1 MKINLKGDTLMKK
14 FFLFF
19 LILFSVESFA
29 QNTSEKLSY
38 HNIKTDSEGNILP
51 WYSNDLGESY
61 DHVIN
66 LVWHFWDT
74 MRIDMNGLPYHMNH
88 QVWRRGFNDH
98 RGIGGDQ
105 ISMAL
110 SSWKL
115 YYAYSGNLQVI
126 ENMKFMADYYLSHG
140 LSSSNCKWPNIPY
153 PYNTLIYSGI
163 YDGDMIIG
171 KGYTQPDKAGSFG
184 HELIGLYKI
193 TGNKRYLEAAIDIA
207 NTLSSHVAA
216 GSNDVSPLPFRV
228 NAETGEVGSLIE
240 NGKEVIKYTYT
251 SNWTGTM
258 MLFTELVALN
268 KGDVEVYQK
277 SFNTILEWMKNY
289 PLKTNKWGPFFEDVG
304 LWSDTQINA
313 ITFAYYI
320 LNQHE
325 YFPDWKKDVHGILDW
340 VYGKLGNDKWQ
351 KYGVRVVNEQTVYLY
366 PGNSHTSR
374 QASVELLFAAQTG
387 EVEYKTAGIRQL
399 NWATYM
405 VNDAGENSYPN
416 NGNETW
422 MTDGYGDYV
431 RHYLRAMQAYP
442 ELMPANQNHLIKSS
456 SVVAQIEYGKDKIR
470 YTTFDI
476 SSTET
481 LRLTSKP
488 KEVRI
493 NNKAVNESVSQI
505 QTDSWSWT
513 STFEKG
519 GLLTITHEKNN
530 VVEVIF

>member
-1 MKINLKGDTLMKK
+1 MKK

-19 LILFSVESFA
+19 LIIFSLENFA

-38 HNIKTDSEGNILP
+38 HNIKTDSEGKILP
-51 WYSNDLGESY
+51 WYSNELGESY

-74 MRIDMNGLPYHMNH
+74 MKIDMNGLPYHMNH
-88 QVWRRGFNDH
+88 QVWRRGFNDP

-115 YYAYSGNLQVI
+115 YYAYSGNVQVI

-140 LSSSNCKWPNIPY
+140 LSSPTCKWPNIPY
-153 PYNTLIYSGI
+153 PYNTLVYSGI

-184 HELIGLYKI
+184 YELVNLYKI
-193 TGNKRYLEAAIDIA
+193 TGNVRYLEAAVEIA
-207 NTLSSHVAA
+207 NTLSGHVVA
-216 GSNDVSPLPFRV
+216 GNNDASPLPFKV

-240 NGKEVIKYTYT
+240 NGKEIIKYNYT

-258 MLFTELVALN
+258 MLFTELISMKTGN
-268 KGDVEVYQK
+268 IEVYQK

-313 ITFAYYI
+313 VTFAQYI
-320 LNQHE
+320 LNNAE
-325 YFPDWKKDVHGILDW
+325 LFPNWKEDARHVLDW
-340 VYGKLGNDKWQ
+340 VYKELGNDKWKQ
-351 KYGVRVVNEQTVYLY
+351 YGVIVVNEQTEYRVQ
-366 PGNSHTSR
+366 GNSHTAR
-374 QASVELLFAAQTG
+374 QGAAELLYASKTG
-387 EVEYKTAGIRQL
+387 DMTAKKLGELQL

-405 VNDAGENSYPN
+405 VNDDGESTYPSN
-416 NGNETW
+416 RTW

-431 RHYLRAMQAYP
+431 RHYLRAMQAFP
-442 ELMPANQNHLIKSS
+442 ELAPANQNHLVKSTSTVCSIKYS
-456 SVVAQIEYGKDKIR
+456 EDKID
-470 YTTFDI
+470 YEVFDN
-476 SSTET
+476 SSTEVF
-481 LRLTSKP
+481 RLTSKP
-488 KEVRI
+488 KEISIDTKLIVESSKTK
-493 NNKAVNESVSQI
+493 NNN
-505 QTDSWSWT
+505 SWLWEPL
-513 STFEKG
+513 EKG
-519 GLLTITHEKNN
+519 GFLKIDR
-530 VVEVIF
+530 EVGRKVSIKF